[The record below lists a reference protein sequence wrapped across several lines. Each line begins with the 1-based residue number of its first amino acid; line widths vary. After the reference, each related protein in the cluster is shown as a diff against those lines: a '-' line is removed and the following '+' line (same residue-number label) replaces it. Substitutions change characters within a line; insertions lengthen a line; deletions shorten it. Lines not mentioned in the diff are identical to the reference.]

1 MNEAWDGVLFD
12 SRSKHLSLTRIM
24 PCTYA
29 HRSLQVEV
37 AQTEHFSKG
46 NQANP
51 TFKPAT
57 LANGETIKVPPFV
70 ETGEKVVIDTEEM
83 EYVSRAT

>member
-1 MNEAWDGVLFD
+1 
-12 SRSKHLSLTRIM
+12 
-24 PCTYA
+24 
-29 HRSLQVEV
+29 VEV
-37 AQTEHFSKG
+37 AETERFSKG

-57 LANGETIKVPPFV
+57 LANGAVIKVPPFV
-70 ETGEKVVIDTEEM
+70 EIGEKVVLDTEEM

>member
-1 MNEAWDGVLFD
+1 MHV
-12 SRSKHLSLTRIM
+12 
-24 PCTYA
+24 
-29 HRSLQVEV
+29 QVEV

-57 LANGETIKVPPFV
+57 LANGETIKVPPFI

>member
-1 MNEAWDGVLFD
+1 MGLCPH
-12 SRSKHLSLTRIM
+12 SPRL
-24 PCTYA
+24 
-29 HRSLQVEV
+29 LQVEV
-37 AQTEHFSKG
+37 AQTERFSKG

-57 LANGETIKVPPFV
+57 LANGAVIKVPPFV
-70 ETGEKVVIDTEEM
+70 EIGEKVVLDTEEM

>member
-1 MNEAWDGVLFD
+1 M
-12 SRSKHLSLTRIM
+12 SY
-24 PCTYA
+24 P
-29 HRSLQVEV
+29 QVEV
-37 AQTEHFSKG
+37 VQTEHFSKG

>member
-1 MNEAWDGVLFD
+1 
-12 SRSKHLSLTRIM
+12 
-24 PCTYA
+24 
-29 HRSLQVEV
+29 VEV
-37 AQTEHFSKG
+37 AETEHFSKG

-57 LANGETIKVPPFV
+57 LTNGETIKVPPFI
-70 ETGEKVVIDTEEM
+70 ETGEKVVVDTEEM

>member
-1 MNEAWDGVLFD
+1 MFPHNSIANHPFKPPV
-12 SRSKHLSLTRIM
+12 SY
-24 PCTYA
+24 P
-29 HRSLQVEV
+29 QVEV
-37 AQTEHFSKG
+37 VQTEHFSKG